1 MSHIV
6 AGRFE
11 RSMDADAALAAL
23 PRAGFRSGEY
33 ESFYVAP
40 PGQHALHPMGGDAH
54 SDAGARKAGWGSAVG
69 AGVGA
74 ALGLLIGAFFAGRY
88 GFIVVLFAAAFG
100 AYFGSFAGGML
111 RTRGASRSE
120 ATPEHPL
127 EAAAGRVVAVNVD
140 RAEMQGRAIEILRQ
154 HGAKDIG
161 RAEGEWRNGS
171 WRDFDPRSP
180 LAAI

>member
-11 RSMDADAALAAL
+11 RSMDADTALAAL

-88 GFIVVLFAAAFG
+88 GLIVVLFAAAFG